1 MNREQLL
8 PALFPSGWS
17 EQSADAVSFTGTGK
31 VGAETLQVIGSAN
44 AAEVGGDL
52 ALRMARAV
60 LDTVRDHPGRPILFL
75 LDTQGQRLRR
85 RDEMLG
91 LNGYMAHLAKC
102 VEIARHR
109 GHPVL
114 SLVYGQAVS
123 GGYLTTGMMADAC
136 YALADAEIK
145 VMNLPAM
152 ARITK
157 IPLERLEE
165 LAGQSPVFSPGVR
178 QLLPH
183 GARARSLVGRLGGA
197 SAGGAGGYRRAG
209 CSRQRSA
216 RRPAYASRARTRR
229 PHDGPAR
236 GRSGAGACLSE
247 PRRATISPGYR
258 RQPAA
263 TPG

>member
-8 PALFPSGWS
+8 PALFPSGWT
-17 EQSADAVSFTGTGK
+17 EQSSTAHSFTGTGQ
-31 VGAETLQVIGSAN
+31 VGDTTVQVIGSSD

-52 ALRMARAV
+52 ALFMARSV
-60 LDTVRDHPGRPILFL
+60 LDTVRDHPRRPILFL

-109 GHPVL
+109 GHPII

-157 IPLERLEE
+157 IPLKRLEE
-165 LAGQSPVFSPGVR
+165 LAAQSPVFSPGVDNYFR
-178 QLLPH
+178 MGHVLEVWSDDLAAHLQQALATVSIPQDDQ
-183 GARARSLVGRLGGA
+183 RMRLGQDR
-197 SAGGAGGYRRAG
+197 GGRKL
-209 CSRQRSA
+209 A
-216 RRPAYASRARTRR
+216 RPVALRVLAHA
-229 PHDGPAR
+229 
-236 GRSGAGACLSE
+236 
-247 PRRATISPGYR
+247 
-258 RQPAA
+258 
-263 TPG
+263 

>member
-8 PALFPSGWS
+8 PALFPSGWT
-17 EQSADAVSFTGTGK
+17 EQSSTAHAFTGTGQ
-31 VGAETLQVIGSAN
+31 VGDTTVQVIGSSD

-52 ALRMARAV
+52 ALFMARSV
-60 LDTVRDHPGRPILFL
+60 LDTVRDHPRRPILFL

-85 RDEMLG
+85 HDEMLG

-109 GHPVL
+109 GHPII

-157 IPLERLEE
+157 IPLKRLEE
-165 LAGQSPVFSPGVR
+165 LAAQSPVFSPGVDNYFR
-178 QLLPH
+178 MGHVLEVWSDDLAAHLQQALATASSPQ
-183 GARARSLVGRLGGA
+183 ADQRMRLGQDR
-197 SAGGAGGYRRAG
+197 GGRKL
-209 CSRQRSA
+209 A
-216 RRPAYASRARTRR
+216 RPVALRVLAHA
-229 PHDGPAR
+229 
-236 GRSGAGACLSE
+236 
-247 PRRATISPGYR
+247 
-258 RQPAA
+258 
-263 TPG
+263 

>member
-8 PALFPSGWS
+8 TALFPAGCS
-17 EQSADAVSFTGTGK
+17 EQAADFHSFTATGE
-31 VGAETLQVIGSAN
+31 VGDETVQVIGSAN
-44 AAEVGGDL
+44 AAEVGGEL
-52 ALRMARAV
+52 ALKMARAV

-109 GHPVL
+109 GHPIL

-157 IPLERLEE
+157 IPLARLEE
-165 LAGQSPVFSPGVR
+165 LAARSPVFSPGVDNYFR
-178 QLLPH
+178 MGHVLAVWSGDLAAHLQAALA
-183 GARARSLVGRLGGA
+183 ARAVLGAADGVDRRMQLGQQRGGRND
-197 SAGGAGGYRRAG
+197 
-209 CSRQRSA
+209 A
-216 RRPAYASRARTRR
+216 RPVVEKVLA
-229 PHDGPAR
+229 HV
-236 GRSGAGACLSE
+236 
-247 PRRATISPGYR
+247 
-258 RQPAA
+258 
-263 TPG
+263 